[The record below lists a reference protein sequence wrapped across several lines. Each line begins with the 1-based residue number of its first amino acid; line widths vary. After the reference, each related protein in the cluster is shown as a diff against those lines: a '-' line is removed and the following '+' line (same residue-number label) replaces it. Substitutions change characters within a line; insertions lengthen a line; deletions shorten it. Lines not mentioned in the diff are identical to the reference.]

1 MNEIRCA
8 IEYREDET
16 RQSPG
21 RIVGTLI
28 AYGERAKD
36 RAEKFAPGSLHWPDT
51 GIVLNEQHN
60 RQAPIMRFTPA
71 LDGKELRIDA
81 ALPDTQR
88 GRDAATMIKNGT
100 MTGLSIEFRS
110 ELEGRSDGVRE
121 IRRAHLAAAAL
132 VDSPSYGTSV
142 EVRGKGRG
150 LATGGANAMAITLT
164 VQQLSLEMR
173 VGDTAAETELVTR
186 RLAYSE
192 VAIERHLGAAVY
204 ASTPD
209 VVLNEATIRLCS
221 YLYDSPT
228 STGGLAFA
236 NAMRFSGAARMLL
249 PYRLHKVSSTGEAV
263 SIVNDA
269 VGDAGNPVVNV
280 AVDAAAGTLLV
291 VFADGTSRAE
301 DLPAGTGGLRQIG
314 SETLTIATTYEWIA
328 TALPAPQTDT
338 AGVSVASLPDG
349 GETGIQLFRAAQL
362 TGSAAAGSDA
372 TADLDRMFAL
382 ETAADGTVLFA
393 SKEAGA
399 HTIFLYEASA

>member
-1 MNEIRCA
+1 
-8 IEYREDET
+8 
-16 RQSPG
+16 
-21 RIVGTLI
+21 
-28 AYGERAKD
+28 
-36 RAEKFAPGSLHWPDT
+36 
-51 GIVLNEQHN
+51 
-60 RQAPIMRFTPA
+60 
-71 LDGKELRIDA
+71 
-81 ALPDTQR
+81 
-88 GRDAATMIKNGT
+88 
-100 MTGLSIEFRS
+100 
-110 ELEGRSDGVRE
+110 
-121 IRRAHLAAAAL
+121 
-132 VDSPSYGTSV
+132 
-142 EVRGKGRG
+142 
-150 LATGGANAMAITLT
+150 MAVTLT

-173 VGDTAAETELVTR
+173 VGDTAAETELVAR

-221 YLYDSPT
+221 YIYDQPT
-228 STGGLAFA
+228 SSGGLAFA

-291 VFADGTSRAE
+291 VFADGTSRVE
-301 DLPAGTGGLRQIG
+301 DLPTGTGGLRLIG
-314 SETLTIATTYEWIA
+314 SETLTVATTYEWIA
-328 TALPAPQTDT
+328 TADLPAPQTDT
-338 AGVSVASLPDG
+338 AGVSVIAPDG

-362 TGSAAAGSDA
+362 TGSAVAGSDA

-399 HTIFLYEASA
+399 HTIFLYEVPDGA